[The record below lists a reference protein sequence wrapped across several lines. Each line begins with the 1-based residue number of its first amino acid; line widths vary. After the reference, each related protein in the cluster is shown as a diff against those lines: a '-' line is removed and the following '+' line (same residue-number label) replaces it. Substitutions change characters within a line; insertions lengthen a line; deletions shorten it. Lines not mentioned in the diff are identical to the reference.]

1 MPSDTPLDASA
12 EPNARPPVDLD
23 RFPRPGVTVDLAV
36 LTVTDAYGED
46 PQLRLLVQER
56 TAPTGLALPGGFMRE
71 RWTVARTTADVLER
85 KVGIAL
91 PDGAH
96 PRLLRV
102 FDDPDRDDRTW
113 ALSVAHALCLPERA
127 LSGARGELVPIRA
140 DGTPDVAGP
149 LLFDHATIVADAVA
163 GLRERYE
170 IRQRLVDARP
180 DPDGFLDAEFT
191 LLQLRRVHE
200 AVVGDELHKDN
211 FARRMQPF
219 LEPVTG
225 ADGEV
230 VLSSAQRGRPAR
242 LFRRADDHPGG
253 ARHRSG
259 VA

>member
-1 MPSDTPLDASA
+1 MQS
-12 EPNARPPVDLD
+12 PPDLD

-36 LTVTDAYGED
+36 LTVTDAYGDD
-46 PQLRLLVQER
+46 PRLRLLVQDR
-56 TAPTGLALPGGFMRE
+56 SAPAGIALPGGFMRE

-85 KVGIAL
+85 KVGITL
-91 PDGAH
+91 PEGVR

-127 LSGARGELVPIRA
+127 LAGARGELVPIA
-140 DGTPDVAGP
+140 PDGSPEVDGP

-170 IRQRLVDARP
+170 IRRRFVDARP

-191 LLQLRRVHE
+191 MLQLRRVHE

-211 FARRMQPF
+211 FTRRMSPF
-219 LEPVTG
+219 VEPVTG
-225 ADGEV
+225 DDGEV
-230 VLSSAQRGRPAR
+230 VLSTAQRGRPAR
-242 LFRRADDHPGG
+242 VFRRASED
-253 ARHRSG
+253 
-259 VA
+259 

>member
-1 MPSDTPLDASA
+1 MLSDNPPEPGRRAGLDA
-12 EPNARPPVDLD
+12 
-23 RFPRPGVTVDLAV
+23 FPRPGVTVDLAV
-36 LTVTDAYGED
+36 LTVTDPYGDRPE
-46 PQLRLLVQER
+46 LRLLVQER
-56 TAPTGLALPGGFMRE
+56 TAPSGPALPGGFMRE

-85 KVGIAL
+85 KVGITL
-91 PDGAH
+91 PEGVR

-127 LSGARGELVPIRA
+127 LAGARGELVPIRE
-140 DGTPDVAGP
+140 DGRPDLPAP
-149 LLFDHATIVADAVA
+149 LLFDHGTIVADAVA

-170 IRQRLVDARP
+170 IRQRFVDSRP

-219 LEPVTG
+219 LAPVTDG
-225 ADGEV
+225 DGEV
-230 VLSSAQRGRPAR
+230 VLSTAQRGRPAR
-242 LFRRADDHPGG
+242 LFRRAPE
-253 ARHRSG
+253 R
-259 VA
+259 